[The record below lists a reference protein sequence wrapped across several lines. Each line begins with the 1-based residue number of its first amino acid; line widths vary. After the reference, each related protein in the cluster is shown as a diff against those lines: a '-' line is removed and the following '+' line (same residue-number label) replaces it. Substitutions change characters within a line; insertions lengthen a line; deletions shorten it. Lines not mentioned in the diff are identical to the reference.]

1 MVIFLICIL
10 AAIIVIALYLTIHR
24 VFLKR
29 ATMMVQKN
37 AQDVTDAALNTSL
50 KEMLHWNKNLN
61 SQIVADVWG
70 KGVLTFEY
78 HFDYKKENIN
88 LDDFTR
94 QKLAAKLDE
103 YAKQHQL
110 KMAPN
115 ASQPFIITDW
125 WKYEGILHIDIA
137 YLINEATVEYIED
150 LEKLNQNSN

>member
-70 KGVLTFEY
+70 KGVPAFEY
-78 HFDYKKENIN
+78 HFDYKK
-88 LDDFTR
+88 
-94 QKLAAKLDE
+94 K
-103 YAKQHQL
+103 
-110 KMAPN
+110 
-115 ASQPFIITDW
+115 
-125 WKYEGILHIDIA
+125 ILILMISHVK
-137 YLINEATVEYIED
+137 N
-150 LEKLNQNSN
+150 

>member
-10 AAIIVIALYLTIHR
+10 AAIIVIALYLMIHR

-70 KGVLTFEY
+70 KGVLAFEY
-78 HFDYKKENIN
+78 HFDYKKEKQKQAAFNGFIYCNIYFLN
-88 LDDFTR
+88 KCRLYYIGNSYLCINRFFR
-94 QKLAAKLDE
+94 YSAVVGGFVFFGKL
-103 YAKQHQL
+103 
-110 KMAPN
+110 
-115 ASQPFIITDW
+115 
-125 WKYEGILHIDIA
+125 
-137 YLINEATVEYIED
+137 
-150 LEKLNQNSN
+150 

>member
-1 MVIFLICIL
+1 
-10 AAIIVIALYLTIHR
+10 
-24 VFLKR
+24 
-29 ATMMVQKN
+29 
-37 AQDVTDAALNTSL
+37 
-50 KEMLHWNKNLN
+50 ML
-61 SQIVADVWG
+61 D
-70 KGVLTFEY
+70 FEY

-103 YAKQHQL
+103 YAKQHHL

>member
-70 KGVLTFEY
+70 KVCLLLNTILII
-78 HFDYKKENIN
+78 KK
-88 LDDFTR
+88 
-94 QKLAAKLDE
+94 K
-103 YAKQHQL
+103 
-110 KMAPN
+110 
-115 ASQPFIITDW
+115 
-125 WKYEGILHIDIA
+125 ILILMISHVK
-137 YLINEATVEYIED
+137 N
-150 LEKLNQNSN
+150 

>member
-29 ATMMVQKN
+29 ATTMVQKN

-70 KGVLTFEY
+70 KGVPENLQILCRSCNG
-78 HFDYKKENIN
+78 KKG
-88 LDDFTR
+88 D
-94 QKLAAKLDE
+94 
-103 YAKQHQL
+103 H
-110 KMAPN
+110 
-115 ASQPFIITDW
+115 
-125 WKYEGILHIDIA
+125 
-137 YLINEATVEYIED
+137 
-150 LEKLNQNSN
+150 

>member
-10 AAIIVIALYLTIHR
+10 AAIIVIALYLAIHR

-61 SQIVADVWG
+61 SQIVADVLG
-70 KGVLTFEY
+70 KGVLAFEY

-94 QKLAAKLDE
+94 QKLAAELDE
-103 YAKQHQL
+103 YAKKHHL

-137 YLINEATVEYIED
+137 YLINEATVEYIKD